1 MGFLEAYK
9 AYWKNY
15 VNFSGRASVSEYW
28 FAALWNIL
36 ILGVLYTIITIVSVF
51 TFASV
56 AAINDQASFI
66 GAIPL
71 MLLSLVTTL
80 YSLACIIPSLSL
92 TIRRLHDSNKS
103 GWMILLGLIPMVGGI
118 ILIVLMCLSSET
130 GRVYTHQDNEFDI

>member
-28 FAALWNIL
+28 FAVLWNVL
-36 ILGVLYTIITIVSVF
+36 IFSVLYTLIIIVIVLTSDSTGF
-51 TFASV
+51 
-56 AAINDQASFI
+56 IYDQTSLI
-66 GAIPL
+66 GDIL
-71 MLLSLVTTL
+71 LTVLSLGMIL

-118 ILIVLMCLSSET
+118 ILIVFMCLPSET